1 MCLRS
6 LKAGGA
12 GCYNRTFTMSLEN
25 ELFRQRREK
34 LKAIQALGLA
44 PYPHKFVASHTI
56 PEVVERWDASTAE
69 ELAASQPAVRLAGR
83 ILALRL
89 HGKTGF
95 ADLVQGGRKLQ
106 VYVRRDAVGEAGF
119 ALFGLLD
126 LGDFVGAIGHLF
138 RTRKGELSVRV
149 ESLEFLAKALLPL
162 PEKWHGLQDVETR
175 YRQRYL
181 DLLVS
186 PEVRE
191 IFRRRSRIISAL
203 RRALEARAYL
213 EVETPMMQPLA
224 GGAVARPFRTHH
236 NALDLDLY
244 LRVAPELYLKRLTV
258 GGLDRVFEINRNFR
272 NEGIST
278 QHNPEFTMLEF
289 YQAYSDYRDLMEL
302 TEQML
307 TEVVREVTG
316 SPSVQY
322 GNHTIDFA
330 HWTRLSLSEAIAR
343 FWPEEATRP
352 GLEGLRDFSGVPA
365 TVAAYNAWAE
375 RQPEPPTRLVMPPD
389 TPPGVLLG
397 ALFELVAERH
407 LIQPT
412 IVFDFPKAVSPL
424 AKAKQDEPEWVERF
438 EVYAG
443 GMELANA
450 YSELNDPVEQYR
462 RFQMQLAARQAGD
475 LEAHA
480 MDEDYVRAL
489 CHGLPPAAGE
499 GVGIDRLTMLLTNSH
514 SIREVILF
522 PLLRPEGTVEIAAEV
537 AAAAT

>member
-1 MCLRS
+1 MS
-6 LKAGGA
+6 V
-12 GCYNRTFTMSLEN
+12 SLEN

-34 LKAIQALGLA
+34 LQAIQALGLA

-56 PEVVERWDASTAE
+56 SEVVERWGTSTAE
-69 ELAASQPAVRLAGR
+69 ELAESEPPVRVAGR
-83 ILALRL
+83 IVALRL

-95 ADLVQGGRKLQ
+95 ADLVHGGRRLQ
-106 VYVRRDAVGEAGF
+106 IYVRRDAVGETGF
-119 ALFGLLD
+119 ALFELLD
-126 LGDFVGAIGHLF
+126 LGDFIGAIGHLF

-181 DLLVS
+181 DLLVN
-186 PEVRE
+186 PDVRG
-191 IFRRRSRIISAL
+191 IFERRSRIISGL
-203 RRALEARAYL
+203 RCALEARGYL

-224 GGAVARPFRTHH
+224 GGAVARPFSTHH

-258 GGLDRVFEINRNFR
+258 GGLDRVYEINRNFR

-289 YQAYSDYRDLMEL
+289 YQAYSDYRDLMEMTEQIL
-302 TEQML
+302 TEL
-307 TEVVREVTG
+307 VREVTG
-316 SPSVQY
+316 STSVNY
-322 GNHTIDFA
+322 VDHSIDFIR
-330 HWTRLSLSEAIAR
+330 WTRLSLPEAIAR

-352 GLEGLRDFSGVPA
+352 AAEGLRDFSGVPA
-365 TVAAYNAWAE
+365 ATAAYNTWAE
-375 RQPEPPTRLVMPPD
+375 GQPEPPTCLAMPAD

-412 IVFDFPKAVSPL
+412 IVFDFPKVVSPL
-424 AKAKQDEPEWVERF
+424 AKAKADDPEWVERF

-450 YSELNDPVEQYR
+450 YSELNDPLEQYR
-462 RFQMQLAARQAGD
+462 RFQMQLAAREAGD

-489 CHGLPPAAGE
+489 CHGMPPAAGE
-499 GVGIDRLTMLLTNSH
+499 GVGIDRLTMLLTNSR

-522 PLLRPEGTVEIAAEV
+522 PLLRPEGAVEIAAEV